1 VAGAL
6 MQRFG
11 AEALPLFFACTLG
24 LLALVAGGRRL
35 FKARRLLHPG
45 RFHPMLRTT
54 PTALEM
60 LPEIPDAADH
70 GREEPV
76 RN

>member
-1 VAGAL
+1 MRSFNRDGSEV
-6 MQRFG
+6 
-11 AEALPLFFACTLG
+11 E
-24 LLALVAGGRRL
+24 VSIS
-35 FKARRLLHPG
+35 ARRVLDDAG
-45 RFHPMLRTT
+45 RLRCYEGSLTDIGERKARTT

-70 GREEPV
+70 GRGEPA

>member
-1 VAGAL
+1 
-6 MQRFG
+6 M
-11 AEALPLFFACTLG
+11 
-24 LLALVAGGRRL
+24 LALVAGGRRL

-60 LPEIPDAADH
+60 LPEIPDAADP
-70 GREEPV
+70 GRGEPA